1 MDNQQIK
8 VINEQP
14 FKKQNKRILSA
25 WIGLCV
31 VVVDIVSLL
40 AYLSIKKPF
49 KPSEYKVGEFT
60 ITLYNNLLSFFN
72 ECSDG
77 VHPVPNKLI
86 SVTFKDGCLNMS
98 GINET
103 KEIVIKYQTNKD
115 DINSALVLF
124 NKSIP
129 DRSGV
134 EIESAYTLSSEELN
148 IDKNEYVGCISTS
161 LTNEK
166 YISYTYRA
174 DDKNLCSYPH
184 QLYNESGLYSD
195 GVVANYKDNKVLY
208 DLYHYIIYAK

>member
-1 MDNQQIK
+1 MEQQVK

-14 FKKQNKRILSA
+14 SKKQNKRILYA

-31 VVVDIVSLL
+31 VVIDIVSLL
-40 AYLSIKKPF
+40 AYLAIKKPF
-49 KPSEYKVGEFT
+49 KPTEYKVGEST
-60 ITLYNNLLSFFN
+60 ITLYNNLLSFFD

-86 SVTFKDGCLNMS
+86 SVTFKDGYLNMS

-103 KEIVIKYQTNKD
+103 NEIVIKYQTDKEEINK
-115 DINSALVLF
+115 ALELF

-129 DRSGV
+129 GKSGV
-134 EIESAYTLSSEELN
+134 EIESAYTVSSEELN
-148 IDKNEYVGCISTS
+148 IDNKEYVGCISTS
-161 LTNEK
+161 LTNNK
-166 YISYTYRA
+166 YISYTYRV
-174 DDKNLCSYPH
+174 DDKNLCSYSH

>member
-1 MDNQQIK
+1 MERTPNK
-8 VINEQP
+8 QP
-14 FKKQNKRILSA
+14 SKKQNKRILSA
-25 WIGLCV
+25 WIGLCIV
-31 VVVDIVSLL
+31 VIDIVTLL

-49 KPSEYKVGEFT
+49 KPAEYKVSEST
-60 ITLYNNLLSFFN
+60 IVLYNNLLSFFD

-77 VHPVPNKLI
+77 AHPIPNKLI

-115 DINSALVLF
+115 DINTALELF

-129 DRSGV
+129 DKSGV
-134 EIESAYTLSSEELN
+134 EIESAYPVSSEELN
-148 IDKNEYVGCISTS
+148 IDNKEHVGCISTS